1 VRVVLYPFLLEK
13 HQNLVEMDV
22 SLIAVRPG
30 VLGFPPMKVVIH
42 PIPPYYCVPSVAI
55 SFSLLHGLKDAD
67 SISSFYVVFLFCSS
81 QVTVFE
87 NMESFRASLSQSV
100 EDRDAASSDS
110 IELIPDSPPVR
121 TYQPQPMTSIASLLT
136 V

>member
-1 VRVVLYPFLLEK
+1 
-13 HQNLVEMDV
+13 
-22 SLIAVRPG
+22 
-30 VLGFPPMKVVIH
+30 
-42 PIPPYYCVPSVAI
+42 
-55 SFSLLHGLKDAD
+55 
-67 SISSFYVVFLFCSS
+67 
-81 QVTVFE
+81 
-87 NMESFRASLSQSV
+87 MESFRASLSQSV